1 MSPLNPDDPIL
12 MRVVATSNDELE
24 RFTLERQR
32 RLFSVFDRER
42 DALLTKIARLGD
54 TNDTFSAR
62 QLRVA
67 LTALDDAR
75 KRLAKDLEREL
86 GATWREAGGM
96 AGAQALNEL
105 STLEGAYGSTSA
117 ARGIAALAGVV
128 PNRAI
133 ARVDELSALELEAL
147 GGELDAATRLT
158 LQRGLLQGLSSRE
171 LVPLL
176 AQQLGDAWTGKRWQ
190 LERTLRQGLHAVMNQ
205 GHHETYIEARDELLP
220 ELQRAGH
227 EFLMTPTMA
236 SRASRKAGFRRV
248 NHPFSKHL
256 EGAVTPLD
264 KPWVIASP
272 EYPVMFWARTPGG
285 YTGMHYPAHMW
296 ERGREVPWHPAW
308 EGNRASAAA
317 RATTRVDL
325 GAPPIEPP
333 KPVVPVVPVVPPKPK
348 VARKRK
354 PKPVVPEVQPPEP
367 VAPPR
372 AKRGPLRGKGKR
384 VSGAEVRA
392 RLEALPDRQAEH
404 RAFLKKKAD
413 DYLEQWHNLKPEL
426 DAIQQRIGVL
436 DDERLSSRFKG
447 VLFDKHEE
455 FDALVKQDDA
465 LYHKRL
471 RLLSAHYKTLHRL
484 ERLDDMLS
492 NQHLRMLFHPKAS
505 KLKTK
510 ITEKPT
516 KGQWG
521 HIDEKEAINAIND
534 AIKDFK
540 SLIGP
545 KLLDKR
551 KVDVII
557 RPNVRAH
564 APMDSIVLSSSGN
577 KVTVVHELGHHLE
590 FFGEKVYEKSQ
601 AFLDRRTM
609 GEQEQKL
616 RDVSG
621 NLWYRDDEIVKPD
634 QFENPYVGKI
644 YGKYDKYSQAKLIDK
659 VVADNPTEVVSM
671 GVQFMYQDARA
682 FAKRDPDY
690 FDVIWDIITEGD

>member
-105 STLEGAYGSTSA
+105 STLEGAYGSTST

-147 GGELDAATRLT
+147 GGELDATTRLT
-158 LQRGLLQGLSSRE
+158 LQRGLVQGLSSRE
-171 LVPLL
+171 LVPVL

-190 LERTLRQGLHAVMNQ
+190 LERTLRQGLNAVMNQ
-205 GHHETYIEARDELLP
+205 GHNETYIEARDELLP
-220 ELQRAGH
+220 DLQRAGH
-227 EFLMTPTMA
+227 EFLMTPAMA

-308 EGNRASAAA
+308 EGNRASAVARAA
-317 RATTRVDL
+317 RRDELLAQ
-325 GAPPIEPP
+325 AEPP
-333 KPVVPVVPVVPPKPK
+333 
-348 VARKRK
+348 
-354 PKPVVPEVQPPEP
+354 VPEVQSPEP
-367 VAPPR
+367 APAPTPIAPPR

-413 DYLEQWHNLKPEL
+413 DYLEQWNNLKPEL
-426 DAIQQRIGVL
+426 EAIQQRIGVL

-447 VLFDKHEE
+447 VPFDKHEE

-465 LYHKRL
+465 LYSKRL
-471 RLLSAHYKTLHRL
+471 RLLSAHNKTLHRL
-484 ERLDDMLS
+484 DRLDDMLS

-516 KGQWG
+516 KEQWG
-521 HIDEKEAINAIND
+521 KVDEKKTINAIND

-545 KLLDKR
+545 KLLDKH

-564 APMDSIVLSSSGN
+564 APIDSIVLSHDAWFGGQQM
-577 KVTVVHELGHHLE
+577 VVHELGHHLE

-616 RDVSG
+616 KDVTG
-621 NLWYRDDEIVKPD
+621 DMFYDDTEMVKVD
-634 QFENPYVGKI
+634 QFQDPYIGKI
-644 YGKYDKYSQAKLIDK
+644 YKKFDTYTSARKAFKI
-659 VVADNPTEVVSM
+659 VAENPTEVVSM
-671 GVQFMYQDARA
+671 GMQYLYQDARA